1 MTADLLAAGARA
13 RLDRA
18 RLRVEIYGRVTP
30 RAWVDLLAMQM
41 MFAAARGRNTGVDLR
56 DYARGLVAAR

>member
-1 MTADLLAAGARA
+1 MTTDLLAAAARA

-18 RLRVEIYGRVTP
+18 RMRVEIYGRVTL

-41 MFAAARGRNTGVDLR
+41 MFAAACGKETDVDLR